1 MSSSPLRFDDG
12 PVQFRQRVICSI
24 LSRRPLLVKNIR
36 HLDQDPGLRDYE
48 ASFLRLIDSLTN
60 GTSIEINETGSQF
73 KMRPGI
79 VINGE
84 VSHDCSVSRSIGW
97 FLEGVLPLA
106 SFGKRDLK
114 LTLTGVTDGYEN
126 EEVSIDYIKAS
137 MLPVLKE
144 FGVGAD
150 ESEGPG
156 AMLRVTRRGAA
167 PGGGGSVEVFCPMVK
182 ALTPINIVDP
192 GMIKKIRGN
201 AVSCRIPPTSP
212 ARVAHAAKGILHKLI
227 PDVWI
232 HTDTNSGSKTNG
244 PGGCGESP
252 GLKCILSAESTT
264 GVTLSAEVCLD
275 YRLERGAVLPED
287 LGVQAATLLL
297 DEVRKGGCVD
307 SACQSFIFLLMCLTP
322 EDVSRVRVGVLS
334 RYSVTTLRLL
344 KQVFGVEMKVTGE
357 GKVDGGGDVDGGGVA
372 RSVLLSCLGIG
383 FRNVSKSVT

>member
-12 PVQFRQRVICSI
+12 PVQFRQRIICSI

-84 VSHDCSVSRSIGW
+84 VSHVCCVSRSIGW
-97 FLEGVLPLA
+97 FLEGILPLA
-106 SFGKRDLK
+106 AFGKRDLK

-167 PGGGGSVEVFCPMVK
+167 PGGGGEARCGERRERRVPP
-182 ALTPINIVDP
+182 T
-192 GMIKKIRGN
+192 RGSMLPELGTILPNNNNGSAVLKLDHTN
-201 AVSCRIPPTSP
+201 AV
-212 ARVAHAAKGILHKLI
+212 
-227 PDVWI
+227 
-232 HTDTNSGSKTNG
+232 
-244 PGGCGESP
+244 
-252 GLKCILSAESTT
+252 
-264 GVTLSAEVCLD
+264 
-275 YRLERGAVLPED
+275 
-287 LGVQAATLLL
+287 
-297 DEVRKGGCVD
+297 
-307 SACQSFIFLLMCLTP
+307 
-322 EDVSRVRVGVLS
+322 
-334 RYSVTTLRLL
+334 
-344 KQVFGVEMKVTGE
+344 
-357 GKVDGGGDVDGGGVA
+357 
-372 RSVLLSCLGIG
+372 
-383 FRNVSKSVT
+383 NV